1 MRGYTAIVEYLLAHG
16 AGPEQTVA
24 MASEWGRIELVQRLL
39 EAGIPPTDA
48 LRGASAG
55 GHLDVVRLMLDAG
68 VDPNET
74 MGPKSPL
81 ASAIAKEHTAMF
93 TLLVERGADLHADG
107 VAEECVRRARKDGL
121 DSMLLLP
128 DSRRTVAT
136 VKRCKM

>member
-1 MRGYTAIVEYLLAHG
+1 
-16 AGPEQTVA
+16 

-48 LRGASAG
+48 LPKASAG
-55 GHLDVVRLMLDAG
+55 GYLDVVRLWLDAG

-74 MGPKSPL
+74 MGHRSPL

-107 VAEECVRRARKDGL
+107 VAEECVRRARKGGL
-121 DSMLLLP
+121 DSMLLL
-128 DSRRTVAT
+128 SRRTVST
-136 VKRCKM
+136 VKQATCIYSTSTLQEKPARKTDHRGEVE